1 MDNPSIHLNSWDIAR
16 SPQGDYSWI
25 MSKGISITGENFESE
40 VLNSQIPVLIDFWA
54 DWCGPCRMIAPIID
68 QLAAE
73 YESRIKVGK
82 INVDQETALSNR
94 HGIVSIPTLVV
105 YKDGSLI
112 LQKVGPSSKQ
122 DIEGLFKDLV

>member
-1 MDNPSIHLNSWDIAR
+1 
-16 SPQGDYSWI
+16 
-25 MSKGISITGENFESE
+25 MSKGISITSENFESE

-54 DWCGPCRMIAPIID
+54 DWCGPCRMIAPVIE

-73 YESRIKVGK
+73 YEGRIKVCK

-105 YKDGSLI
+105 YKDGSPI
-112 LQKVGPSSKQ
+112 QQKIGPTSKQ
-122 DIEGLFKDLV
+122 DIEGLFKHLA